1 MRWRR
6 TPPSPRSQ
14 PASSATPLPP
24 AEVIRRL
31 ELDINRRLA
40 GLLRGDYR
48 GLVGGQGSEPGDT
61 RPYQAGD
68 DVRRIDWNVTARTQR
83 THVRET
89 IADHELDTWIA
100 IDASA
105 SMGFGTAARN
115 KADLA
120 VACTAAVA
128 LMTARGGNRV
138 GAVVSGSS
146 GPLTVAPSNGRRH
159 IQALMALVDQQLRT
173 NQPDQ
178 RPSNQRPST
187 GDPAQPGDLESVI
200 EMVGRVSRRRALVVA
215 VSDFLDDGGWQQ
227 PLAVVARRHDVVAAE
242 MVDQREREL
251 PNVGLVALEDPETG
265 ATVEVQTAD
274 PALRQRFSDAA
285 SAQRQAIAAAIATAG
300 ADHLVLSTDGDWL
313 VDLARFVA
321 RRRQRLGTAKPNPG
335 GVGAAGL
342 GVTPLDSAPVKP

>member
-1 MRWRR
+1 MRWRKALQR
-6 TPPSPRSQ
+6 RQ
-14 PASSATPLPP
+14 ARQAAPAAALPP

-31 ELDINRRLA
+31 ELDITRRLN

-61 RPYQAGD
+61 RPYQPGD
-68 DVRRIDWNVTARTQR
+68 DVRRIDWNVTARTHS

-89 IADHELDTWIA
+89 VADHELDTWIA
-100 IDASA
+100 LDASA

-138 GAVVSGSS
+138 GAVMSGPT

-159 IQALMALVDQQLRT
+159 IQALLALA
-173 NQPDQ
+173 DQ
-178 RPSNQRPST
+178 RLRATRPELHPPSVNPGR
-187 GDPAQPGDLESVI
+187 PGDLQAVLDV
-200 EMVGRVSRRRALVVA
+200 VGRVSRRRALVVA
-215 VSDFLDDGGWQQ
+215 VSDFLDPEGWQQ

-242 MVDQREREL
+242 MVDRRERVL
-251 PNVGLVALEDPETG
+251 PDVGLVTLEDPETG
-265 ATVEVQTAD
+265 VTVEVQTAD
-274 PALRQRFSDAA
+274 PLVRQRFSDAA
-285 SAQRQAIAAAIATAG
+285 LVQRHAIAGAIAAAG

-321 RRRQRLGTAKPNPG
+321 RRRLRHGTARPHPG
-335 GVGAAGL
+335 GVGATGF
-342 GVTPLDSAPVKP
+342 GVAPVDSGVAGQ